1 MCQLTWRW
9 KIRYSDAFHRDDA
22 SSWRERSSIFMIN
35 SALYYRGSVRG
46 AGRAEIWLKTM
57 MQFNATLQKAPLQ
70 TLRWNAILARSRV
83 RVCLC
88 ASRKKETKREASH
101 TTPAKRQT
109 CSRFSWGMRRER
121 ERGEKK
127 KKNVNRENAQIS
139 ARWASSLCVC
149 IHINIQTGL
158 PESRA
163 EQRLFLGEGWEK
175 KKEKRIRGGFWVQL
189 RREAVLFFIFYFFG
203 EVLSVERYEIFQRQ
217 AHYTSWIWTSS

>member
-35 SALYYRGSVRG
+35 TALYYRGSVRG

-70 TLRWNAILARSRV
+70 TLRWNAILLARSCV
-83 RVCLC
+83 RVCPEN
-88 ASRKKETKREASH
+88 KKEKRKASH

-121 ERGEKK
+121 ERGGKIKK
-127 KKNVNRENAQIS
+127 RQ
-139 ARWASSLCVC
+139 
-149 IHINIQTGL
+149 
-158 PESRA
+158 
-163 EQRLFLGEGWEK
+163 QRKCADIGALGILTV
-175 KKEKRIRGGFWVQL
+175 RL
-189 RREAVLFFIFYFFG
+189 HPY
-203 EVLSVERYEIFQRQ
+203 
-217 AHYTSWIWTSS
+217 